1 MRHRMDFPLPP
12 LFWLTIWLT
21 FLVVFASIAGE
32 RRDMQQKKKPL
43 HSIEYQ
49 GFRLVGMTGLATAQ
63 SATAPLNAFPLPL
76 AAEALKTN
84 LRKKI
89 ASQPTFVF
97 HAIVCK

>member
-1 MRHRMDFPLPP
+1 
-12 LFWLTIWLT
+12 
-21 FLVVFASIAGE
+21 
-32 RRDMQQKKKPL
+32 MQQKKKPL

-97 HAIVCK
+97 YAFALQVNLQQGIKNKKMSFDIFLLQLVLSG